1 MIRTFRLVLKMA
13 LPAAAALTLAGCLSL
28 GGKPPPTLFSF
39 TPAQAEPAGQTTSGT
54 SQGAIVVLEP
64 ESDQRLSVNRVLVTV
79 DESNVAYLKKAQWVA
94 RPARLF
100 QNLVAET
107 IRARSSRL
115 VFTDAEAS
123 TSGAMRLAGRLLDA
137 GYDAQ
142 SQSVI
147 VRYDAIR
154 ESAGNQVS
162 TRRFEARE
170 PVAKPD
176 PKLIG
181 PALNRVANQVASDVA
196 GWVG

>member
-1 MIRTFRLVLKMA
+1 MIHTFRLI
-13 LPAAAALTLAGCLSL
+13 LPAAAALTLAGCISF

-39 TPAQAEPAGQTTSGT
+39 TPDTPEQAGQTTSGT
-54 SQGAIVVLEP
+54 ARDAIVVLEP

-79 DESNVAYLKKAQWVA
+79 DPANVAYLKKAQWVA
-94 RPARLF
+94 RPTRLF
-100 QNLVAET
+100 QQLIAET
-107 IRARSSRL
+107 LRAKTSRL

-123 TSGAMRLAGRLLDA
+123 TSGALRLAGRLLDA

-142 SQSVI
+142 TQSVV

-154 ESAGNQVS
+154 QAAGNQVS

-181 PALNRVANQVASDVA
+181 PALNRVANQVANDVA

>member
-1 MIRTFRLVLKMA
+1 MIRTLKLV
-13 LPAAAALTLAGCLSL
+13 LPAAAALTLAGCISF

-39 TPAQAEPAGQTTSGT
+39 TPESAEPAGQTTSGT
-54 SQGAIVVLEP
+54 SREAIVVLEP

-79 DESNVAYLKKAQWVA
+79 DPANVAYLKKAQWVA
-94 RPARLF
+94 RPTRLF
-100 QNLVAET
+100 QQLVAET
-107 IRARSSRL
+107 LRAKTSRL

-123 TSGAMRLAGRLLDA
+123 TSGALRLAGRLLDA

-142 SQSVI
+142 TQSVV

-154 ESAGNQVS
+154 LSGANQVA

-176 PKLIG
+176 PELIG
-181 PALNRVANQVASDVA
+181 PALNRVANQVAGDVA
-196 GWVG
+196 GWVS